1 MGRTR
6 ALCTRQIQPWGQI
19 YRMQGGPEGQI
30 RSDQSSVSTA
40 DSASTSA
47 APAQVT
53 RPGPRAGQIGTK
65 GNGRSTREPR
75 ATGLLVPRVRV
86 CRRNYVFGPAPHALF
101 SCSSGFA
108 RPRASKTLTLN
119 LGALGSKRRGEESS
133 RRLAAASAMAA
144 KREISSTLRNLKVR
158 SPCPLLPRVLLV
170 AVDWLASHDVSVFT
184 WRRGAVYAARRGC
197 AEGRGEGRGG
207 GTGGGGG
214 DGAEWRLRLVRAG
227 R

>member
-1 MGRTR
+1 MKSKYGVKFIGCREGR
-6 ALCTRQIQPWGQI
+6 A
-19 YRMQGGPEGQI
+19 GGADQI
-30 RSDQSSVSTA
+30 RSVSTA

-53 RPGPRAGQIGTK
+53 RPGPRAGQIGKK

-86 CRRNYVFGPAPHALF
+86 CRRNYVFGPAPHASCFVTLF

-108 RPRASKTLTLN
+108 RPRAPKTLTLN

-170 AVDWLASHDVSVFT
+170 AADWLASHDVTVFT
-184 WRRGAVYAARRGC
+184 WRGGAVYAARRGC